1 MENWKAIPEY
11 ENYEVSDLG
20 NVRNLRT
27 GRMLKL
33 GKNPQGYLIAGLYR
47 NGKRK
52 PFSIHQLVAIVFLG
66 HIPNGN
72 TITVDHVNGC
82 KTDNRLE
89 NLELVTQRENT
100 IRGIA
105 KQNTSS
111 QFPGVSWFKRDKKW
125 KAQIR
130 INGKKKFLGY
140 FTNELEAAA
149 AYEKALEDLNR
160 IQKDLDPDLG
170 CPNTLGL

>member
-11 ENYEVSDLG
+11 ENYEVSYLG
-20 NVRNLRT
+20 RVRNVKF
-27 GRMLKL
+27 GRILK
-33 GKNPQGYLIAGLYR
+33 PQKDPNGYLHVGLSK
-47 NGKRK
+47 NSKRK
-52 PFSIHQLVAIVFLG
+52 TIYIHKLVAIVFLG
-66 HIPNGN
+66 HTPNRHKI
-72 TITVDHVNGC
+72 TIDHVNGC

-89 NLELVTQRENT
+89 NLELVTPRENVT
-100 IRGIA
+100 RGMA
-105 KQNTSS
+105 RKNTSS
-111 QFPGVSWFKRDKKW
+111 QFPGVNWFKRDKKW

-170 CPNTLGL
+170 CPNTLDL